1 MCAQDV
7 LEVVPQVMRA
17 IRTELRRHRAADLS
31 VPQFR
36 TLAFIDRQA
45 DASLSDVAEHIGLT
59 LPSMSKIV
67 DGLVT
72 RKLVTRQT
80 HPTDRRR
87 MTLALTARGQT
98 ALESS
103 RAATRACLAE
113 DLVALPEV
121 GGNSVVNIL
130 IAVVLPAPFGPSSPK
145 TSPAS
150 MERFKAF
157 TAVNSP

>member
-1 MCAQDV
+1 MSTSPDVCAQEI
-7 LEVVPQVMRA
+7 LEVVPVVMRT
-17 IRTELRRHRAADLS
+17 IRAELRRHRTADLS

-36 TLAFIDRQA
+36 ALAFIDRNV

-67 DGLVT
+67 EGLVH

-87 MTLALTARGQT
+87 MTLTLTARGQT
-98 ALESS
+98 ALHTS

-113 DLVALPEV
+113 DLAALSDHQRETIV
-121 GGNSVVNIL
+121 QALNSLRPV
-130 IAVVLPAPFGPSSPK
+130 
-145 TSPAS
+145 
-150 MERFKAF
+150 F
-157 TAVNSP
+157 TPPGEIGR

>member
-1 MCAQDV
+1 MPTSPDACAQEV
-7 LEVVPQVMRA
+7 LEVVPAVMRT
-17 IRTELRRHRAADLS
+17 IRAELRRHRTADLS

-67 DGLVT
+67 DGLAA

-80 HPTDRRR
+80 HPRDRRR

-98 ALESS
+98 VLQTS
-103 RAATRACLAE
+103 RQATRAYLAE
-113 DLVALPEV
+113 DLSALTDRERETIAQAME
-121 GGNSVVNIL
+121 IL
-130 IAVVLPAPFGPSSPK
+130 RPV
-145 TSPAS
+145 
-150 MERFKAF
+150 F
-157 TAVNSP
+157 TVQGEAQK

>member
-1 MCAQDV
+1 MTTSPEACAQEILD
-7 LEVVPQVMRA
+7 VVPVVMRT
-17 IRTELRRHRAADLS
+17 IRAELRRHRAADLS

-36 TLAFIDRQA
+36 TLAYIDRNA

-80 HPTDRRR
+80 AHDDRRR
-87 MTLALTARGQT
+87 MTLALTARGLN
-98 ALESS
+98 ALETS

-113 DLVALPEV
+113 DL
-121 GGNSVVNIL
+121 SVLTERERETIKQAMQIL
-130 IAVVLPAPFGPSSPK
+130 RPVFTPSGE
-145 TSPAS
+145 TS
-150 MERFKAF
+150 K
-157 TAVNSP
+157 

>member
-1 MCAQDV
+1 MTTSPDVCAQEI
-7 LEVVPQVMRA
+7 LEVVPSVMRA
-17 IRTELRRHRAADLS
+17 IRTEMRRHRTADLS

-36 TLAFIDRQA
+36 TLAFIDRKT

-72 RKLVTRQT
+72 RRLVTRQT

-98 ALESS
+98 ALQTS
-103 RAATRACLAE
+103 REATRSCLAE
-113 DLVALPEV
+113 DLAALTDHERETIRQAMH
-121 GGNSVVNIL
+121 IL
-130 IAVVLPAPFGPSSPK
+130 RPV
-145 TSPAS
+145 
-150 MERFKAF
+150 F
-157 TAVNSP
+157 TAQGETEK

>member
-1 MCAQDV
+1 MSTSPDACAQGI
-7 LEVVPQVMRA
+7 LEVVPAVMRT
-17 IRTELRRHRAADLS
+17 IRAEMRRHRTADLS

-80 HPTDRRR
+80 HATDRRR
-87 MTLALTARGQT
+87 MRLALTPRGQT
-98 ALESS
+98 ALQTS
-103 RAATRACLAE
+103 REATRACLAE
-113 DLVALPEV
+113 DLAGLTERQRETI
-121 GGNSVVNIL
+121 GQAMEIL
-130 IAVVLPAPFGPSSPK
+130 RPVF
-145 TSPAS
+145 TSQGEAY
-150 MERFKAF
+150 K
-157 TAVNSP
+157 

>member
-1 MCAQDV
+1 MPTSPDACAQEV
-7 LEVVPQVMRA
+7 LEVVPIVMRT
-17 IRTELRRHRAADLS
+17 IRAELRRHRAADLS
-31 VPQFR
+31 IPQFR
-36 TLAFIDRQA
+36 TLAFIDRNT

-80 HPTDRRR
+80 APDDRRR

-98 ALESS
+98 ALQTS

-113 DLVALPEV
+113 DLATLSDRQRETIVQAMQ
-121 GGNSVVNIL
+121 IL
-130 IAVVLPAPFGPSSPK
+130 RPV
-145 TSPAS
+145 
-150 MERFKAF
+150 F
-157 TAVNSP
+157 TPQGEPDR

>member
-1 MCAQDV
+1 
-7 LEVVPQVMRA
+7 MRT
-17 IRTELRRHRAADLS
+17 IRAEMRRHRTADLS
-31 VPQFR
+31 VLQLR
-36 TLAFIDRQA
+36 TLAFIDRNV

-67 DGLVT
+67 EGLVN

-113 DLVALPEV
+113 DLVALSDRQRETIV
-121 GGNSVVNIL
+121 QAL
-130 IAVVLPAPFGPSSPK
+130 SSLRPL
-145 TSPAS
+145 
-150 MERFKAF
+150 F
-157 TAVNSP
+157 TPPGETGR

>member
-1 MCAQDV
+1 MTTSPDVCAQEI
-7 LEVVPQVMRA
+7 LEVVPLVMRT
-17 IRTELRRHRAADLS
+17 IRAEMRRHRAVDLS

-36 TLAFIDRQA
+36 TLAFIDRKA

-67 DGLVT
+67 DGLVS

-80 HPTDRRR
+80 APEDRRR

-98 ALESS
+98 ALQST

-113 DLVALPEV
+113 DLMALSDRQRETIAQALE
-121 GGNSVVNIL
+121 IL
-130 IAVVLPAPFGPSSPK
+130 RPV
-145 TSPAS
+145 
-150 MERFKAF
+150 F
-157 TAVNSP
+157 TPLGEAGR

>member
-1 MCAQDV
+1 MTTSPDVCAQEI
-7 LEVVPQVMRA
+7 LEVVPLVMRA
-17 IRTELRRHRAADLS
+17 IRAELRRHRVADLS

-59 LPSMSKIV
+59 LPSMSKII

-113 DLVALPEV
+113 DLAALSDRQCETIV
-121 GGNSVVNIL
+121 QALNSLRPV
-130 IAVVLPAPFGPSSPK
+130 
-145 TSPAS
+145 
-150 MERFKAF
+150 F
-157 TAVNSP
+157 TPHGETGR